1 MKKNKVS
8 INITLDNHG
17 EFNVSVY
24 GNGADCMT
32 ALALA
37 ALDITSSMGIDNIA
51 TLRKTLCDFIM
62 AAPIKQDCTD
72 EDIVD
77 IVKGLEENLNV

>member
-8 INITLDNHG
+8 INITLDKHG

-51 TLRKTLCDFIM
+51 TLRKILCDFIM

-72 EDIVD
+72 ENIVD
-77 IVKGLEENLNV
+77 IVKGLQENLSV